1 MHVSPETMKTVAFVL
16 LMLLVA
22 VYMHLAQAPRREP
35 QSLVDIT
42 RHRRDAEEPGSP
54 EEDGAAPPPPSK
66 AAARARRTT
75 GPTG

>member
-35 QSLVDIT
+35 RSLVDIA
-42 RHRRDAEEPGSP
+42 RHRRDEEEPA
-54 EEDGAAPPPPSK
+54 AAPKPR
-66 AAARARRTT
+66 ARARKKPEGT
-75 GPTG
+75 G